1 MAESTERLPLTVA
14 VPTYRREAVLLQ
26 TLDFLL
32 ALQPAAAELLVVDQT
47 EAHESAT
54 AARLQALDAAG
65 TIRWLRLAR
74 PSITQAMNHALLQAT
89 QPRVL
94 FVDDD
99 VRPESQLLAAH
110 WAVHEAQPLAL
121 VAGRVVQP
129 WEETADA
136 AGQELSGLAARGERE
151 VREFIGCNFSVPREA
166 AVAAGGFD
174 ENFVRVA
181 YRYEAEF
188 AHRFMA
194 RGGRIVFAPRA
205 CLHHLKDGGGGTR
218 AYGDHL
224 TTWRPDHA
232 VGAYYCGLRTGAP
245 GEFLRRPLRAAAT
258 RYHLRRPWRIPA
270 TLVAEARGMA
280 WAVGLFLRGPRLLVQ
295 AGGAAR

>member
-47 EAHESAT
+47 EAHEPAT
-54 AARLQALDAAG
+54 AARLQALDAGGA
-65 TIRWLRLAR
+65 IRWLRLAR

-99 VRPESQLLAAH
+99 VRPEPQLLAAH
-110 WAVHEAQPLAL
+110 WAAHQALPLAL

-129 WEETADA
+129 WEEAADA

-280 WAVGLFLRGPRLLVQ
+280 WALGLFLRGPRLLGR
-295 AGGAAR
+295 AEGAAR